1 MGIVFAPGHPSS
13 QLKYGR
19 CRHNLVAWAQVQWVQ
34 QGAGGMLLDLL
45 PAPDGGGNE
54 CDEVTTAAG
63 KESKKTVLALCRCKH
78 PGGKQDKKKKD
89 EHFLCLLPGNWN
101 HDGYGGMIDER

>member
-1 MGIVFAPGHPSS
+1 M
-13 QLKYGR
+13 
-19 CRHNLVAWAQVQWVQ
+19 AWAQVQWVQ

-78 PGGKQDKKKKD
+78 PGGKQDKKKKKD